1 MIETDNVWLFRATTA
16 KFGPNVIEELGYDLR
31 KLGCK
36 KPFVITTKGWV
47 KRGLIE
53 RLRKI
58 LQGFE
63 LDYWDGVEPE
73 PSSDSVE
80 EAAKALKESGA
91 DCVIAVGGG
100 STLDTAKVAAV
111 IAKYGGTV
119 RDYVAKPHGAGKP
132 VPGPIYPLI
141 AIPTTAGTGS
151 EVTPVAV
158 VTLKDEGV
166 KTAVSS
172 DYIRPSLALLDPLLT
187 VTMPAKVTADT
198 GMDALSHAVESY
210 LARPYNTR
218 PKPES
223 PDKRPTYV
231 GSYVITE
238 TLAEKA
244 IELIG
249 NYLRRAVFVPTDLE
263 ARSAM
268 LIASHIAGIAFGNSG
283 TGLAHA
289 ASYPLGSRYKV
300 THGEAVGILL
310 PAVVEVV
317 GLYNPRKA
325 IKIGELLSGEKP
337 PSGGVL
343 DKVKWAAD
351 RIRDLQRTIGFTP
364 GLEALGVKEED
375 IREMAQETLTHKRLL
390 SLCPKEITLDDV
402 IYVYK
407 RSMRNY

>member
-1 MIETDNVWLFRATTA
+1 MIEVDNVWLFRATTA
-16 KFGPNVIEELGYDLR
+16 KFGPNVINELPYDVKR
-31 KLGCK
+31 LGCER
-36 KPFVITTKGWV
+36 PFVITTKGWV
-47 KRGLIE
+47 KRGIIDK
-53 RLRKI
+53 LRN
-58 LQGFE
+58 LLGDFS
-63 LDYWDGVEPE
+63 YWDGVEPE
-73 PSSDSVE
+73 PTSESVE
-80 EAAKALKESGA
+80 DAAKALKESGA
-91 DCVIAVGGG
+91 DCVIAIGGG
-100 STLDTAKVAAV
+100 STIDTAKIAAI

-119 RDYVAKPHGAGKP
+119 RDYVSKPHGAGKP

-172 DYIRPSLALLDPLLT
+172 DYIRPALAVLDPLLT
-187 VTMPAKVTADT
+187 VTMPPKVTADT

-223 PDKRPTYV
+223 PEKRPTYV
-231 GSYVITE
+231 GSYIITE

-249 NYLRRAVFVPTDLE
+249 SYLRRSVYVPTDLE
-263 ARSAM
+263 ARSGM

-289 ASYPLGSRYKV
+289 ASYPLGSRYKT

-310 PAVVEVV
+310 PAVVEVI
-317 GLYNPRKA
+317 GLYNPTKA
-325 IKIGELLSGEKP
+325 VKIGELLTGEKP
-337 PSGGVL
+337 PSGSVL
-343 DKVKWAAD
+343 DKVRWAAD
-351 RIRDLQRTIGFTP
+351 KIRELQKSINFTP
-364 GLEALGVKEED
+364 GLESLGVRED
-375 IREMAQETLTHKRLL
+375 EIKEMAEETLTHKRLL

-402 IYVYK
+402 IYVYR